1 MSRKQAGVY
10 APEAT
15 LATPETLPSMFSGR
29 QMNNVDLI
37 STQIVSQRLTGTHF
51 YYFTR

>member
-1 MSRKQAGVY
+1 MSRKQVVVY

-15 LATPETLPSMFSGR
+15 LATPDTLPSMFSGR

-37 STQIVSQRLTGTHF
+37 NPRIASQRLTGTDF